1 MRKLALFLTIGLFL
15 SATTANAT
23 DGTKTATKSHK
34 GKKTAVCTGQCT
46 GKCSGHCS
54 ATSAK
59 SASGKAG
66 CSDPKCMKN
75 GHCTKAAAEKS

>member
-1 MRKLALFLTIGLFL
+1 MRKLALLLTIGLFL
-15 SATTANAT
+15 SATSANAT

-34 GKKTAVCTGQCT
+34 GKKTAVCTG
-46 GKCSGHCS
+46 KCLGHCS
-54 ATSAK
+54 ATAAK

-75 GHCTKAAAEKS
+75 GHCTKAAADKS